1 MCVHLYSPSH
11 VKTSL
16 KTNKQL
22 TKGTQITYS
31 SYWIYLV
38 VHLITTILIKIYYYL
53 NLNLT
58 QRCTLEIGSDIE
70 ETREKI
76 LYKQNSL

>member
-1 MCVHLYSPSH
+1 

-31 SYWIYLV
+31 SYWI
-38 VHLITTILIKIYYYL
+38 IKIYYYL

-70 ETREKI
+70 ETIEKI